1 MKKRNI
7 SFIAYT
13 FSAMILLSACTHNS
27 TDADTNPNI
36 SESASEKIL
45 SQEEDNTHTNP
56 ATDQN
61 VDISPDTQNDTQT
74 EMIAGE
80 IQTIEKMTITIDT
93 SAVFMATG
101 TGSYVSSG
109 EPVEKEYATVRLTEQ
124 TIIEVHKSAGGQI
137 IGTRVGTLEDLS
149 LQNIVMVEGEWD
161 DNDLVAIK
169 IVVYEF

>member
-13 FSAMILLSACTHNS
+13 FIAMILLSACTHDS

-36 SESASEKIL
+36 SESSSEQIL

-56 ATDQN
+56 TTDQN
-61 VDISPDTQNDTQT
+61 VDKSPDTQNDAQT

-80 IQTIEKMTITIDT
+80 IQTINGMTITIDT

-101 TGSYVSSG
+101 TGTYVFSG
-109 EPVEKEYATVRLTEQ
+109 ETVEKEYVTVRLTEQ
-124 TIIEVHKSAGGQI
+124 TTIEVHTSVGGQI
-137 IGTRVGTLEDLS
+137 IGARVGTLEDLS
-149 LQNIVMVEGEWD
+149 LQNTVMVEGEWD
-161 DNDLVAIK
+161 DNEFVAVK
-169 IVVYEF
+169 VVVFEF